1 VCLYSPAM
9 RAAVLACILVAAC
22 HAPPPSGGQLD
33 AHGGPM
39 IDSAIDGAIPPGWTM
54 LIGRS
59 WSLTPSQQT
68 YKCTRV
74 QVATDM
80 WINAFRS
87 LQPIGTH
94 HEVLT
99 IDTNDT
105 HTGDYD
111 CTAGSGTLNGQMLYA
126 AGINTDDLAFPDG
139 VAVHL
144 AAGTWINLNLHLFDV
159 SDNTESGMSGVLVKT
174 IDQTAVVH
182 EADMTFSGTFNISIP
197 SDGQPHTASGGCTAP
212 VDWHVFALWPHMHQ
226 LGTHQTLTVTHAG
239 TTTTELDT
247 PYMFSEQRNYPMA
260 ETIYHAGD
268 QILTTCTYV
277 NNTGQTVT
285 FGDSS
290 TAEMCFTGLYKY
302 PAGSNTF
309 SCAM

>member
-1 VCLYSPAM
+1 M
-9 RAAVLACILVAAC
+9 RLFAICVVAAAAC
-22 HAPPPSGGQLD
+22 HAPPPSTHDRID
-33 AHGGPM
+33 APGTG
-39 IDSAIDGAIPPGWTM
+39 IDAAIDADIPAGWTM
-54 LIGRS
+54 LISRQWTLAAG
-59 WSLTPSQQT
+59 QQT
-68 YKCTRV
+68 YKCTRM

-80 WINAFRS
+80 WINGFRS

-94 HEVLT
+94 HEVVT

-105 HTGDYD
+105 PVGDYD
-111 CTAGSGTLNGQMLYA
+111 CNAGSGTLAGEMLYA
-126 AGINTDDLAFPDG
+126 AGVNTDDLVFPTG

-174 IDQTAVVH
+174 IDPASVVN

-197 SDGQPHTASGGCTAP
+197 ADGQPHQAMGGCAPP

-226 LGTHQTLTVTHAG
+226 LGTHQTLTVTHG
-239 TTTTELDT
+239 GVVTTELDQ
-247 PYMFSEQRNYPMA
+247 PYMFTEQRNYPMA
-260 ETIYHAGD
+260 ETIFHAGD

-277 NNTGQTVT
+277 NNTGMLVS

-302 PAGSNTF
+302 PAGGNTF